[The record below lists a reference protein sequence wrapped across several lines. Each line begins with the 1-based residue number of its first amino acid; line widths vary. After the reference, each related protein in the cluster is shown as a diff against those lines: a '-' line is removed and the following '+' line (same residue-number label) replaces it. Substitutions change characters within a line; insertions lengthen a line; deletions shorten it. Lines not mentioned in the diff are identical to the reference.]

1 LVRLVVE
8 NLCVTYVRG
17 GRSVNAVRNVS
28 LAVESGETLGVVGE
42 SGSGKS
48 SLGLAI
54 IRLLPQGA
62 KTSGSVTLDGEDL
75 LACSESRMRR
85 VRGAKVGM
93 VFQDSLAALDPVF
106 SVHSQLVET
115 IRRHDRGIKRKDARE
130 RASKALEELA
140 IPRARL
146 RSYAHEFSGGMRQRA
161 MIATSLAPNP
171 MFLIADEATSE
182 LDVSSQRQV
191 LDLLADIQ
199 RRREFGLIVVS
210 HDLSVINHVCEKVA
224 VMYHGD
230 LVEYGRTADVLSGP
244 KHWYTRALV
253 RTSAKQWDDNGRL
266 FTIRHS
272 AEVDGVKDE

>member
-1 LVRLVVE
+1 VRLTVDD
-8 NLCVTYVRG
+8 LSITYM
-17 GRSVNAVRNVS
+17 RSGHATEAVRNVS
-28 LAVESGETLGVVGE
+28 LSVESGQTLGIVGE

-62 KTSGSVTLDGEDL
+62 RTTGRITLDDEDL

-85 VRGAKVGM
+85 IRGAKVGM

-106 SVHSQLVET
+106 SIHSQLVET
-115 IRRHDRGIKRKDARE
+115 FRRHERGLTRRDARE

-161 MIATSLAPNP
+161 MIATALAPDP
-171 MFLIADEATSE
+171 AFLIADEATSE

-191 LDLLADIQ
+191 LDLLSGIQ
-199 RRREFGLIVVS
+199 KSRELGLIVVS
-210 HDLSVINHVCEKVA
+210 HDLSVINHACERVA
-224 VMYHGD
+224 VMYRGD
-230 LVEYGRTADVLSGP
+230 LVEYGRTAEVLSDP

-253 RTSAKQWDDNGRL
+253 RTSAKQRDDSGRL

-272 AEVDGVKDE
+272 AEVDGVRDE